1 MFTDQGV
8 EDKNYDKFEE
18 LKQEADQLSKE
29 SKDPLTFELEKV
41 KREVVCRK
49 EMYKM
54 AKEKNVSKYFI
65 LDSIL
70 KGGVYAAARGYVSTF
85 ELSLSNVQKFR
96 EEFKMDYDNFSNVAM
111 HLQKVISTGGNVNN
125 DWSKIKGNA
134 DAWIHGR
141 IARKLKN

>member
-18 LKQEADQLSKE
+18 LKQEAEQLCKE

-41 KREVVCRK
+41 MREVICRK

-54 AKEKNVSKYFI
+54 AKEKRVSKYFI
-65 LDSIL
+65 LDSIV
-70 KGGVYAAARGYVSTF
+70 KGGFYAAARGYVSTF

-96 EEFKMDYDNFSNVAM
+96 EDFKMDYDNFFSVGL
-111 HLQKVISTGGNVNN
+111 HLQKVISTDGNVDN
-125 DWSKIKGNA
+125 DWLKLKGNA
-134 DAWIHGR
+134 DEWIHTR
-141 IARKLKN
+141 ITRKLKK